1 MEVVVH
7 IDNDNAVNQ
16 NLMFYFSLQ
25 AYVKLHRI
33 DQCIPGMSSLK
44 EEDAKGKINTK
55 HEPGCALHIKS
66 EMKISQEPGCPLHTK
81 SEMKISKEPGCP
93 LHTKSEVKISKEPG
107 CEIEPPVKQEP
118 GCTPAP
124 VSDDSDSR
132 SDGKRES
139 KRKVTKRG

>member
-33 DQCIPGMSSLK
+33 DQCIPGMTSLK

-55 HEPGCALHIKS
+55 HEPGCALHI
-66 EMKISQEPGCPLHTK
+66 K

-124 VSDDSDSR
+124 ESDDSDSR